1 LDGPNAFGCALLAAE
16 QGAVPLSRA
25 IAGKRVK
32 GIISFEADLD
42 VELLEGIQVLGSAD
56 WQATGLLARAEM
68 VLPTCAWVEQDG
80 TFVNN
85 EGRAQRFR
93 QVMQP
98 GLPIK
103 GLTPELHP
111 PRTHRHDAPG
121 GDVLPAW
128 RVIAELLE
136 RSGGDRVEY
145 PLDGRWEGLQG
156 LDAEGAGE
164 LLNRLE

>member
-1 LDGPNAFGCALLAAE
+1 
-16 QGAVPLSRA
+16 
-25 IAGKRVK
+25 
-32 GIISFEADLD
+32 
-42 VELLEGIQVLGSAD
+42 
-56 WQATGLLARAEM
+56 M

-85 EGRAQRFR
+85 EGRAQCFR

-111 PRTHRHDAPG
+111 PRVHRHDAPG

-128 RVIAELLE
+128 RIVVQLLE
-136 RSGGDRVEY
+136 RLGEEHVSE
-145 PLDGRWEGLQG
+145 PLSGRWEGLKS
-156 LDAEGAGE
+156 LDAERSGE
-164 LLNRLE
+164 LLIRPAYEHSQDT